1 MRIKMFAVAAVA
13 MLLALFAVG
22 CGDNT
27 TVGKG
32 NPDVEE
38 AQRGEALPENAFR
51 MTLYPKYAPITCE
64 NFLSLVSDG
73 FYDGLI
79 FHRVVEDFM
88 AQGGDPQGTGMGGS
102 KQQIKGEFSSNGVKN
117 TLSHT
122 RGIVS
127 MARSS
132 APNSAS
138 SQFFICYSDKDTF
151 LDGNY
156 AAFGKVTEG
165 MEVVDDFLKVKRV
178 KGSDGAVSKPTSPIK
193 IKKATVMSNDADGN
207 PRVQFIMEDFLSGAE
222 TVPATTATTTAQT
235 TTTTTTTTLTAVSVD
250 TAASSD
256 ASASAE
262 STAAESTTAAAK
274 STTAAAETTT
284 AAESTSAAAEST
296 TAAEIRGGIA
306 ETTSSA
312 AAS

>member
-193 IKKATVMSNDADGN
+193 IQKATVMSNDADGN

-222 TVPATTATTTAQT
+222 TVSQVTTTVALQT
-235 TTTTTTTTLTAVSVD
+235 TTTTTTTTLTAVSAD
-250 TAASSD
+250 TAISSD

-262 STAAESTTAAAK
+262 SNAAESTTAAE
-274 STTAAAETTT
+274 STAAAAETTT